1 MCETLN
7 LNHDVLAKR
16 NYKGLTVEYF
26 HRFLNKN
33 VTVTAEERDTND
45 IFIPTGIATGYAWSS
60 TSIDGTDIL
69 RSILAIGREL
79 HFSLDISLNAL
90 PKLTQK
96 MIKLH

>member
-16 NYKGLTVEYF
+16 NYKGLIVEYF

-45 IFIPTGIATGYAWSS
+45 IFIPTGIATGYA
-60 TSIDGTDIL
+60 
-69 RSILAIGREL
+69 
-79 HFSLDISLNAL
+79 
-90 PKLTQK
+90 
-96 MIKLH
+96 